1 MLWRLISLLLLLI
14 VAGENLAASISFSYS
29 ETTNTCCH
37 KALTSEKQED
47 QHCSMACCAQG
58 KAPLGSPV
66 AKVCC
71 ETKCGG
77 HSSDN
82 SGAQPE
88 NIRQTPAPSLSFLID
103 SLPNWLLLD
112 KFSPPRRFPERPPSY
127 SQPTELY
134 LHNSTLLI

>member
-1 MLWRLISLLLLLI
+1 MLWRLISLLFLLI
-14 VAGENLAASISFSYS
+14 VAGENLAASFSFSYS
-29 ETTNTCCH
+29 ETTNPCCH
-37 KALTSEKQED
+37 KAISPETHEKQS
-47 QHCSMACCAQG
+47 CSMACCAQG
-58 KAPLGSPV
+58 KSPLGSPV

-71 ETKCGG
+71 DTKCGG

-88 NIRQTPAPSLSFLID
+88 SVKQTPAPSLSFLFI

-112 KFSPPRRFPERPPSY
+112 KFFPPGRFPEQPSSY